1 MANFVV
7 SPAVIVREIDLTN
20 VVGAVSTSIAGYV
33 GDFSWGPVEEIT
45 TIADENVLINRFAKP
60 TDTNFKDFL
69 TASSFLQY
77 GRNLKLV
84 RTLQD
89 NANNASTKGS
99 PLVIKND
106 SHYDSSTFDNDGF
119 FAARFPGV
127 LGNSLKISY
136 CLADP
141 VAFAAWEYNDLFDT
155 APGNSDEADEKG
167 VINDEIHIAVVDVT
181 GKFSGIAGT
190 VLERFPYLSLASDA
204 KSSDGGGNYFA
215 DVLRARSRFVHFL
228 DLDETLTVCNAGKTF
243 AYVKANDANLAFFH
257 TSKEITGSPTDLV
270 EAVVNYDLV
279 GGADGTASGNQERF
293 IGYDLFKD
301 DEIVDI
307 NLLIGGDPPDVSTL
321 ATAKTFSNYIIA
333 IARQR
338 HDCVAFVSPPLFGEW
353 GTVDAVDESGV
364 IEFAKELTSTS
375 FGVLDSCALKVYDKY
390 NDKYRWIS
398 ASGHM
403 AGLCAY
409 TDEVTDPWWSP
420 AGLNRGQ
427 LLNVTKLAL
436 NPNRTSRD
444 ELYKNRINPLVQFP
458 GQGTVLWGDKTLLAR
473 PSAFDRINVRRLF
486 NVLEKAI
493 ATAAKFYLFEFND
506 AFTRASF
513 KNMVEPYLREVKGR
527 RGIYDFL
534 VVCDESNNTPEIIDS
549 NQFVADLY
557 IKPARSIGVIT
568 LNFVAVR
575 TGVKFEEI
583 VGMKND
589 LMT

>member
-7 SPAVIVREIDLTN
+7 SPAVTVKEIDLTN
-20 VVGAVSTSIAGYV
+20 IVPAVSTSIAGYV

-45 TIADENVLINRFAKP
+45 TISDETALITRFAKP
-60 TDTNFKDFL
+60 SDQNFKDFL

-89 NANNASTKGS
+89 NANNASTKGGS
-99 PLVIKND
+99 LIIKND
-106 SHYDSSTFDNDGF
+106 AHYDSSSFDEDGY
-119 FAARFPGV
+119 FAARFPGAM
-127 LGNSLKISY
+127 GNALKISY
-136 CLADP
+136 CLADS
-141 VAFAAWEYNDLFDT
+141 VAFAAWKYNDLFDT
-155 APGNSDEADEKG
+155 APGSSDQADEVEVTG
-167 VINDEIHIAVVDVT
+167 DEIHIAVVDET
-181 GKFSGIAGT
+181 GIFSGIPGT

-204 KSSDGGGNYFA
+204 KSYDGGANYFPE
-215 DVLRARSRFVHFL
+215 VLKTRSRYIRFL
-228 DLDETLTVCNAGKTF
+228 DLDETLTVCHAGKTF
-243 AYVKANDANLAFFH
+243 DFVKTNDVNDAFFH
-257 TSKEITGSPTDLV
+257 ATKTLVGSPIDPV
-270 EAVVNYDLV
+270 DAVVDYRLI
-279 GGADGTASGNQERF
+279 GGADGDTSGNQERF
-293 IGYDLFKD
+293 LGYDLLD
-301 DEIVDI
+301 DPETVDV
-307 NLLIGGDPPDVSTL
+307 NLLIGGDPPDISTL
-321 ATAKTFSNYIIA
+321 ATAKTFANYIIA
-333 IARQR
+333 IARRR
-338 HDCVAFVSPPLFGEW
+338 HDCVAFVSPPLFGQW
-353 GTVDAVDESGV
+353 GSVDSVDQAGV

-375 FGVLDSCALKVYDKY
+375 FGVLDSTALKVYDKF

-398 ASGHM
+398 ASGHI

-427 LLNVTKLAL
+427 LLNVTKLAY

-444 ELYKNRINPLVQFP
+444 ELYKNRVNPLVQFP

-527 RGIYDFL
+527 RGVYDFL

-549 NQFVADLY
+549 NQFVADIY
-557 IKPARSIGVIT
+557 IKPARSINFIV
-568 LNFVAVR
+568 LNFIAVR

-583 VGMKND
+583 IGMKND